1 MKEIIKEIARI
12 DKELEKRD
20 KSALSRYN
28 KGEKVHLKQ
37 LAFHRCQKRNKWVFG
52 GNRSGKTECG
62 AVEAVWL
69 ARGIHPYLKN
79 KDDVCGWVVSLSA
92 QVQRDVAQQKILKY
106 LDKSWIKEVV
116 MSSGRRSDAEYGVI
130 DYIVVKNVFGGLSRI
145 GFRNCEA
152 GRDKFQGTS
161 LDFVWF
167 DEEPPYEIYRE
178 CRMRVMDRKGR
189 IFIGEPSVVAVDV
202 KSRRVLATGN
212 EAKAMIGRTPGSIIA
227 IKPLQDGVIADF
239 DMTADML
246 HNFIYRSSK
255 TSMFTKT
262 RVVITV
268 PSGVTE
274 VERRAVE
281 DAARAAGAQEVE
293 LIEEPMAAA
302 LGAGLPVFEAS
313 GSMVVDIGGGTCDI
327 AVMSLGGIAARKS
340 VKIAGNA
347 LKEAIIGHMKKEHN
361 LLIGDVTAEDIKIKI
376 GSVSEYDGE
385 GAMEVR
391 GRNLADG
398 LPNSIEVT
406 SEEIRNVL
414 TEPVGEIVEAIRE
427 TLEVTL
433 PELAADIIDRG
444 IYITGGTA
452 LLRGL
457 PELISK
463 ETKITVH
470 IPENPMDVVAIGTSV
485 KLRRAR

>member
-1 MKEIIKEIARI
+1 MILTRDIGI
-12 DKELEKRD
+12 DL
-20 KSALSRYN
+20 
-28 KGEKVHLKQ
+28 G
-37 LAFHRCQKRNKWVFG
+37 
-52 GNRSGKTECG
+52 TENTLIC
-62 AVEAVWL
+62 
-69 ARGIHPYLKN
+69 
-79 KDDVCGWVVSLSA
+79 
-92 QVQRDVAQQKILKY
+92 
-106 LDKSWIKEVV
+106 
-116 MSSGRRSDAEYGVI
+116 
-130 DYIVVKNVFGGLSRI
+130 
-145 GFRNCEA
+145 
-152 GRDKFQGTS
+152 
-161 LDFVWF
+161 
-167 DEEPPYEIYRE
+167 
-178 CRMRVMDRKGR
+178 DRKGR
-189 IFIGEPSVVAVDV
+189 IVIKEPSVVAVDV
-202 KSRRVLATGN
+202 KSRRVLATGDA
-212 EAKAMIGRTPGSIIA
+212 AKAMIGRTPGSIVA
-227 IKPLQDGVIADF
+227 VKPLKDGVIADF

-255 TSMFTKT
+255 SSMFTKT

-302 LGAGLPVFEAS
+302 LGAGLPVFEAT
-313 GSMVVDIGGGTCDI
+313 GSMVVDIGGGTCDV
-327 AVMSLGGIAARKS
+327 AVISLGGIAARKS
-340 VKIAGNA
+340 VKVAGNA
-347 LKEAIIGHMKKEHN
+347 LNEAIINYMKKSHN

-376 GSVSEYDGE
+376 GSVAEYDGE

-398 LPNSIEVT
+398 LPNSVEIT
-406 SEEIRNVL
+406 SGEIREVL
-414 TEPVGEIVEAIRE
+414 LEPVGEIISAIRE

-457 PELISK
+457 SDLISK
-463 ETKITVH
+463 ETKIAVYM
-470 IPENPMDVVAIGTSV
+470 PEKPMEAVAAGASA